1 MLVMAMALIV
11 DSMKPASLGFTIP
24 GMSQEYGLPR
34 ELIAL
39 LPFLALTGLTIG
51 SYVWGMVGD
60 QVGRRSAILLS
71 GIMFVGTAIC
81 GAMPGFLGNLIMCF
95 LMGLAAGGML
105 PITYALLS
113 ECVPNKHRGW
123 AMVLLGGLGL
133 VGGFFA
139 ASGCAALF
147 EPYFGWRI
155 MWFLNAPT
163 GLIMILFSRMIPES
177 PRFLLM
183 RGRIEEARVAARRF
197 AVSGGLR
204 QWSGDLTLKH
214 GGTGAG
220 ILLRSAFRSTTVTL
234 NLLGIVWGMINFGL
248 LLWLPAELRTKGL
261 SVSGSDVLLFRSALV
276 ALPTMFV
283 VAWMYNVWSTKWT
296 LCVLTGL
303 TALALTVFSLIDV
316 DVPLVHDNLIVLF
329 SILMVGINGIIAVL
343 LPYSAE
349 NYPVQVRGRGTGL
362 VAASSKFGGLAA
374 QAITVAA
381 LVPGLGVAAMALA
394 FPVAVSAAM
403 VARYGNETRNRRL
416 EDFDR

>member
-1 MLVMAMALIV
+1 
-11 DSMKPASLGFTIP
+11 
-24 GMSQEYGLPR
+24 
-34 ELIAL
+34 
-39 LPFLALTGLTIG
+39 
-51 SYVWGMVGD
+51 
-60 QVGRRSAILLS
+60 
-71 GIMFVGTAIC
+71 
-81 GAMPGFLGNLIMCF
+81 
-95 LMGLAAGGML
+95 
-105 PITYALLS
+105 
-113 ECVPNKHRGW
+113 
-123 AMVLLGGLGL
+123 
-133 VGGFFA
+133 
-139 ASGCAALF
+139 
-147 EPYFGWRI
+147 
-155 MWFLNAPT
+155 
-163 GLIMILFSRMIPES
+163 
-177 PRFLLM
+177 
-183 RGRIEEARVAARRF
+183 
-197 AVSGGLR
+197 
-204 QWSGDLTLKH
+204 
-214 GGTGAG
+214 
-220 ILLRSAFRSTTVTL
+220 
-234 NLLGIVWGMINFGL
+234 
-248 LLWLPAELRTKGL
+248 
-261 SVSGSDVLLFRSALV
+261 
-276 ALPTMFV
+276 MFV